1 MLNRIEQ
8 QFIKVRGS
16 KSLIQFSTDTCRWI
30 VPNRIISIPVISGKF
45 IVLNIAAVTP
55 SCVKWIQK
63 VYEINEFFFFF
74 FGLFKRNLAE
84 FQENE

>member
-8 QFIKVRGS
+8 QFIKVSGS

-30 VPNRIISIPVISGKF
+30 VLNRIISIPVIRGKF

-55 SCVKWIQK
+55 SCIKWIQK
-63 VYEINEFFFFF
+63 VYEINDFSFFFFLVF
-74 FGLFKRNLAE
+74 LKGT
-84 FQENE
+84 

>member
-8 QFIKVRGS
+8 QFIKVSGS

-30 VPNRIISIPVISGKF
+30 VLNRIISIPVIRGKF

-55 SCVKWIQK
+55 SCIKWIQK
-63 VYEINEFFFFF
+63 VYEINDFSFFFLVFLK
-74 FGLFKRNLAE
+74 GT
-84 FQENE
+84 